1 MKKIV
6 LIGSNIGVDVMVI
19 FQVTMKHQEKSETIA
34 EFPVKIAW
42 VNTKYYES
50 HKILDAEN
58 MCKYIY
64 MYMYIIF
71 VCFSFGILLN
81 GEQ

>member
-1 MKKIV
+1 MEMIV
-6 LIGSNIGVDVMVI
+6 LIGSTIGVDVMLI
-19 FQVTMKHQEKSETIA
+19 FQVTIKHQEKSETIA

-50 HKILDAEN
+50 HKILDAEYV
-58 MCKYIY
+58 CVY

>member
-19 FQVTMKHQEKSETIA
+19 FQVTIKHQEKSETIA

-50 HKILDAEN
+50 HKILD
-58 MCKYIY
+58 KYIY
-64 MYMYIIF
+64 IYVYVYNFCMLQFWNIT
-71 VCFSFGILLN
+71 
-81 GEQ
+81 